1 MSARKMHFITLM
13 CIGPTN
19 HHNGGWR
26 HPESDGH
33 LVLDPARYEE
43 IARIS
48 EEGLFD
54 GLFFVDYHFIQDM
67 VEGEPSRIVRHGG
80 QMAMLEPLQLLAA
93 MARVTRHLGLTATV
107 STTT

>member
-1 MSARKMHFITLM
+1 MPNRRMHFVTLL

-26 HPESDGH
+26 HPDSDGH

-48 EEGLFD
+48 ERGLFD

-67 VEGEPSRIVRHGG
+67 REDRPSLIV
-80 QMAMLEPLQLLAA
+80 PCPC
-93 MARVTRHLGLTATV
+93 
-107 STTT
+107 